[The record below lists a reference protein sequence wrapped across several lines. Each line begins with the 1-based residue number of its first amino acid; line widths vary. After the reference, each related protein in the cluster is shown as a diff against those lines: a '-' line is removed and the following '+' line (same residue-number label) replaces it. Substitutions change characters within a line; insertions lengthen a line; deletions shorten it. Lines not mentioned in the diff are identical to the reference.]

1 MLVFPVFKQA
11 GEIIEVLVLPGWYP
25 GVVIMVVR
33 VTMTMVVRVTVRV
46 TVGVLFP
53 GGMLMR
59 FSTVPVD
66 VNRAAH
72 GERKGTPERTFFQMK
87 RIVCLFQV
95 KRIVCLCEL
104 PTLMELPGLKP
115 PRGKPGGQEGY
126 LKEEESG
133 AGHC

>member
-1 MLVFPVFKQA
+1 
-11 GEIIEVLVLPGWYP
+11 
-25 GVVIMVVR
+25 MVVR
-33 VTMTMVVRVTVRV
+33 VTMTMTMVVRVTVRV
-46 TVGVLFP
+46 TVRVLFP
-53 GGMLMR
+53 RGMLMR

-72 GERKGTPERTFFQMK
+72 GERKGAPEGALFQVK

-126 LKEEESG
+126 LKEEEFG

>member
-1 MLVFPVFKQA
+1 
-11 GEIIEVLVLPGWYP
+11 
-25 GVVIMVVR
+25 
-33 VTMTMVVRVTVRV
+33 MVVRVTVRV